1 VVNENY
7 KLLPEVI
14 LPCTNLTETV
24 KLLCQSNKNV
34 THVTLNKK
42 KYIYINI
49 LKIKNFNFFFLFKKK
64 IANLGGH
71 PRVGGWQRTTLGLW
85 AMG

>member
-42 KYIYINI
+42 NIYI
-49 LKIKNFNFFFLFKKK
+49 LKIKNFNFFFYLKKK
-64 IANLGGH
+64 LRIWGAT
-71 PRVGGWQRTTLGLW
+71 PE
-85 AMG
+85 